1 MIHMLA
7 EDLRLAV
14 LKAAFEGKLTKHD
27 TNDTSVYETLKLL
40 NVRTIESEDF
50 DSLPK
55 NWALVSFGDISTY
68 CKTKKK
74 INATMADPNLWML
87 DLEDIEKG
95 GKLLVKKKVKDKKA
109 IGDKTIF
116 EKGDILYS
124 KLRPYLL
131 KILIADAAG
140 ICTPELVPFKMIGNV
155 NSLFTMY
162 YLKSPYVDQK
172 INKETFGVKM
182 PRVGTETMKSLAFPL
197 PPSEEQIRIVT
208 RIEELMKKIDE
219 YEKIENQ
226 LVELQKKFPGEMK
239 EALLQAAIQGKLTQS
254 NEDDSYANEL
264 LVEIDR
270 CKNDYV
276 SARKIK
282 GKELLPITQEDEE
295 NFELKPKWCLT
306 RLGNLCT
313 IIFMGK
319 SPVYEKQKNG
329 YLCIGQKN
337 NQDNGFTT
345 NGIKYVTKAFW
356 ESVPEYQHLRK
367 NDVLLN
373 TLGGGTVGRSG
384 MYTID
389 DDAITDGHVMVIR
402 FKDDATAK
410 YVLTYLQLFRRF
422 IEDSANGSTN
432 QKFINLYDVKNYL
445 IPLPPLSEQ
454 KRIVEKLEKLMN
466 ICDALN
472 S

>member
-219 YEKIENQ
+219 YEIIENN
-226 LVELQKKFPGEMK
+226 LVKHQRIFPSEMKASLLQSAMQGILIGKNWNIEDNPEMYTPIWKLTAWDKKFKNVSKNKQKETRKYHYYLASEMK
-239 EALLQAAIQGKLTQS
+239 AVEKPTGDVFLLSTGDYSGWTTEETVGDTLC
-254 NEDDSYANEL
+254 EG
-264 LVEIDR
+264 EI
-270 CKNDYV
+270 V
-276 SARKIK
+276 SIPWGGYPNVKYYK
-282 GKELLPITQEDEE
+282 GKFITSD
-295 NFELKPKWCLT
+295 NRIAT
-306 RLGNLCT
+306 STDLGILSNRYLYY
-313 IIFMGK
+313 FML
-319 SPVYEKQKNG
+319 SQVD
-329 YLCIGQKN
+329 YLDSIYRGT
-337 NQDNGFTT
+337 G
-345 NGIKYVTKAFW
+345 
-356 ESVPEYQHLRK
+356 LRHP
-367 NDVLLN
+367 DMSAVLE
-373 TLGGGTVGRSG
+373 
-384 MYTID
+384 M
-389 DDAITDGHVMVIR
+389 
-402 FKDDATAK
+402 
-410 YVLTYLQLFRRF
+410 
-422 IEDSANGSTN
+422 
-432 QKFINLYDVKNYL
+432 L
-445 IPLPPLSEQ
+445 IPLPSVLEQ
-454 KRIVEKLEKLMN
+454 ELIVKKLDLLLPMCESLETK
-466 ICDALN
+466 
-472 S
+472 

>member
-219 YEKIENQ
+219 YEIIENN
-226 LVELQKKFPGEMK
+226 LVKHQRIFPSEMKASLLQSAMQGILIGKNWNIEDNPEMYTPIWKLTAWDKKFKNVSKNKQKETRKYHYYLASEMK
-239 EALLQAAIQGKLTQS
+239 AVEKPTGDVFLLSTGDYSGWTTKETVGDTLC
-254 NEDDSYANEL
+254 EG
-264 LVEIDR
+264 EI
-270 CKNDYV
+270 V
-276 SARKIK
+276 SIPWGGYPNVKYYK
-282 GKELLPITQEDEE
+282 GKFITSD
-295 NFELKPKWCLT
+295 NRIAT
-306 RLGNLCT
+306 STDLGILSNRYLYY
-313 IIFMGK
+313 FML
-319 SPVYEKQKNG
+319 SQVD
-329 YLCIGQKN
+329 YLDSIYRGT
-337 NQDNGFTT
+337 G
-345 NGIKYVTKAFW
+345 
-356 ESVPEYQHLRK
+356 LRHP
-367 NDVLLN
+367 DMSAVLE
-373 TLGGGTVGRSG
+373 
-384 MYTID
+384 M
-389 DDAITDGHVMVIR
+389 
-402 FKDDATAK
+402 
-410 YVLTYLQLFRRF
+410 
-422 IEDSANGSTN
+422 
-432 QKFINLYDVKNYL
+432 L
-445 IPLPPLSEQ
+445 IPLPSVLEQ
-454 KRIVEKLEKLMN
+454 ELIVKKLDLLLPMCESLETK
-466 ICDALN
+466 
-472 S
+472 

>member
-155 NSLFTMY
+155 NSLFNY
-162 YLKSPYVDQK
+162 FNC
-172 INKETFGVKM
+172 INI
-182 PRVGTETMKSLAFPL
+182 L
-197 PPSEEQIRIVT
+197 
-208 RIEELMKKIDE
+208 
-219 YEKIENQ
+219 Y
-226 LVELQKKFPGEMK
+226 
-239 EALLQAAIQGKLTQS
+239 
-254 NEDDSYANEL
+254 
-264 LVEIDR
+264 
-270 CKNDYV
+270 
-276 SARKIK
+276 
-282 GKELLPITQEDEE
+282 
-295 NFELKPKWCLT
+295 
-306 RLGNLCT
+306 
-313 IIFMGK
+313 
-319 SPVYEKQKNG
+319 
-329 YLCIGQKN
+329 
-337 NQDNGFTT
+337 
-345 NGIKYVTKAFW
+345 
-356 ESVPEYQHLRK
+356 
-367 NDVLLN
+367 
-373 TLGGGTVGRSG
+373 
-384 MYTID
+384 
-389 DDAITDGHVMVIR
+389 MV
-402 FKDDATAK
+402 
-410 YVLTYLQLFRRF
+410 
-422 IEDSANGSTN
+422 
-432 QKFINLYDVKNYL
+432 
-445 IPLPPLSEQ
+445 
-454 KRIVEKLEKLMN
+454 
-466 ICDALN
+466 C
-472 S
+472 